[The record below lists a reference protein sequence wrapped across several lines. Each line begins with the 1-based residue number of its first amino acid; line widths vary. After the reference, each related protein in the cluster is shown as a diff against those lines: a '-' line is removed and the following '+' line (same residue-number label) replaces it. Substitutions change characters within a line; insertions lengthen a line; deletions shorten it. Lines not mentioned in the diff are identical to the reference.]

1 MDNKT
6 YEEDF
11 KMIRSAIDGAKN
23 PMNQLGGFFKSYAII
38 NMITVVLYLIV
49 SLYQG
54 FVREMYIGRMICF
67 VYLAYYIFRMYKEE
81 KSNTNHYYQAMLYI
95 YGSVVVVIPVILW
108 IAGIIGSFTLN
119 NEASQAGKMLEML
132 MNLQVFSAII
142 LLSVSFL
149 IVSFVRDNKIYAVC
163 AIGNLVVY
171 LIAFA
176 IDQGII
182 NWKYRD
188 TLSRFVL
195 LCYAYYWLY
204 DISKMYK
211 KRMIINERGYVTG

>member
-132 MNLQVFSAII
+132 I
-142 LLSVSFL
+142 LRWRISRKRQSMMRQQTLMRRFWIPGCGTESLKGNRVG
-149 IVSFVRDNKIYAVC
+149 VC
-163 AIGNLVVY
+163 SGCCI
-171 LIAFA
+171 F
-176 IDQGII
+176 
-182 NWKYRD
+182 
-188 TLSRFVL
+188 
-195 LCYAYYWLY
+195 
-204 DISKMYK
+204 
-211 KRMIINERGYVTG
+211 MI

>member
-1 MDNKT
+1 
-6 YEEDF
+6 
-11 KMIRSAIDGAKN
+11 
-23 PMNQLGGFFKSYAII
+23 
-38 NMITVVLYLIV
+38 
-49 SLYQG
+49 
-54 FVREMYIGRMICF
+54 
-67 VYLAYYIFRMYKEE
+67 
-81 KSNTNHYYQAMLYI
+81 
-95 YGSVVVVIPVILW
+95 
-108 IAGIIGSFTLN
+108 
-119 NEASQAGKMLEML
+119 ML

-176 IDQGII
+176 IDQELSM
-182 NWKYRD
+182 KYRD

-204 DISKMYK
+204 EY
-211 KRMIINERGYVTG
+211 

>member
-1 MDNKT
+1 MIARKLCRKASPMT
-6 YEEDF
+6 F
-11 KMIRSAIDGAKN
+11 KMAQVEEYLD
-23 PMNQLGGFFKSYAII
+23 PMEFCKDS
-38 NMITVVLYLIV
+38 LI
-49 SLYQG
+49 G

-163 AIGNLVVY
+163 ALGNLAIY

-176 IDQGII
+176 IDQELSIGNIVIHYQDLYYQVMLII
-182 NWKYRD
+182 GY
-188 TLSRFVL
+188 
-195 LCYAYYWLY
+195 
-204 DISKMYK
+204 
-211 KRMIINERGYVTG
+211 MILAKCIRKE

>member
-1 MDNKT
+1 MEKMESKT

-23 PMNQLGGFFKSYAII
+23 PMNQLGGFFKSYAIV
-38 NMITVVLYLIV
+38 NMITVVLYLII

-108 IAGIIGSFTLN
+108 IVGIIVIHYQDLYYYV
-119 NEASQAGKMLEML
+119 ML
-132 MNLQVFSAII
+132 II
-142 LLSVSFL
+142 G
-149 IVSFVRDNKIYAVC
+149 Y
-163 AIGNLVVY
+163 
-171 LIAFA
+171 
-176 IDQGII
+176 
-182 NWKYRD
+182 
-188 TLSRFVL
+188 
-195 LCYAYYWLY
+195 
-204 DISKMYK
+204 
-211 KRMIINERGYVTG
+211 MILAKCIRKE

>member
-1 MDNKT
+1 
-6 YEEDF
+6 
-11 KMIRSAIDGAKN
+11 
-23 PMNQLGGFFKSYAII
+23 
-38 NMITVVLYLIV
+38 
-49 SLYQG
+49 
-54 FVREMYIGRMICF
+54 
-67 VYLAYYIFRMYKEE
+67 MYKEE

-171 LIAFA
+171 LIAFV
-176 IDQGII
+176 DRSGII

>member
-1 MDNKT
+1 
-6 YEEDF
+6 
-11 KMIRSAIDGAKN
+11 MIRSAIDGAKN
-23 PMNQLGGFFKSYAII
+23 PMNQLCGFFKSYAII

-95 YGSVVVVIPVILW
+95 YGSVCDR
-108 IAGIIGSFTLN
+108 S
-119 NEASQAGKMLEML
+119 
-132 MNLQVFSAII
+132 
-142 LLSVSFL
+142 
-149 IVSFVRDNKIYAVC
+149 
-163 AIGNLVVY
+163 
-171 LIAFA
+171 
-176 IDQGII
+176 GII

>member
-67 VYLAYYIFRMYKEE
+67 VYLRIIFSECTKRK
-81 KSNTNHYYQAMLYI
+81 KA
-95 YGSVVVVIPVILW
+95 IL
-108 IAGIIGSFTLN
+108 IIIIRRCFIFM
-119 NEASQAGKMLEML
+119 EAL
-132 MNLQVFSAII
+132 
-142 LLSVSFL
+142 
-149 IVSFVRDNKIYAVC
+149 
-163 AIGNLVVY
+163 
-171 LIAFA
+171 
-176 IDQGII
+176 
-182 NWKYRD
+182 
-188 TLSRFVL
+188 
-195 LCYAYYWLY
+195 
-204 DISKMYK
+204 
-211 KRMIINERGYVTG
+211 

>member
-67 VYLAYYIFRMYKEE
+67 IWRIIFSECTKRK
-81 KSNTNHYYQAMLYI
+81 KA
-95 YGSVVVVIPVILW
+95 IL
-108 IAGIIGSFTLN
+108 IIIIRRCFIFM
-119 NEASQAGKMLEML
+119 EAL
-132 MNLQVFSAII
+132 
-142 LLSVSFL
+142 
-149 IVSFVRDNKIYAVC
+149 
-163 AIGNLVVY
+163 
-171 LIAFA
+171 
-176 IDQGII
+176 
-182 NWKYRD
+182 
-188 TLSRFVL
+188 
-195 LCYAYYWLY
+195 
-204 DISKMYK
+204 
-211 KRMIINERGYVTG
+211 

>member
-1 MDNKT
+1 MENKT

-23 PMNQLGGFFKSYAII
+23 PMDKLGGFFKSYAIMNI
-38 NMITVVLYLIV
+38 IILAFDFIV
-49 SLYQG
+49 SLNQG

-163 AIGNLVVY
+163 ALGNLAIY

-176 IDQGII
+176 IDKELLIGNIVIHYQDLYYDVILII
-182 NWKYRD
+182 GY
-188 TLSRFVL
+188 
-195 LCYAYYWLY
+195 
-204 DISKMYK
+204 
-211 KRMIINERGYVTG
+211 MILAKCIRKE

>member
-54 FVREMYIGRMICF
+54 FV
-67 VYLAYYIFRMYKEE
+67 
-81 KSNTNHYYQAMLYI
+81 
-95 YGSVVVVIPVILW
+95 
-108 IAGIIGSFTLN
+108 
-119 NEASQAGKMLEML
+119 LEML

-176 IDQGII
+176 IDQELSIGNIVIHYQDLYYYVMLII
-182 NWKYRD
+182 GY
-188 TLSRFVL
+188 
-195 LCYAYYWLY
+195 
-204 DISKMYK
+204 
-211 KRMIINERGYVTG
+211 MILAKCIRKE

>member
-171 LIAFA
+171 IC
-176 IDQGII
+176 DRSGII